1 MSAAPGSKKRTLVNF
16 LSLSILQVGNYVLPM
31 ITLPIISRI
40 IGPEKYGAV
49 NYAFAFVGY
58 FILFIN
64 AGFDLYGTR
73 KIISYKGDKEKIQEL
88 FSRIT
93 FAKIYISIV
102 STIIF
107 IGCLFWFDQLKNEKL
122 VNIFTYLMCIGWI
135 LNPSWLYNGMQDS
148 RRYAVFSF
156 ISKLLFSVAV
166 VLVVTERSDYIYH
179 PLITSLAHILVSLV
193 SFFWA
198 LKKYGL
204 RFQFIG
210 WRKVTETLKENRTLS
225 LIWWISNQASSTGII
240 VAGFLLVT
248 TDIGYYSAALRLIII
263 IQSIVSMPLNTVLFP
278 YIGEAF
284 VQGYSAGIK
293 RVHKAFP
300 YLVFLA
306 IAMAAGT
313 FIIAKPLILLFF
325 GNEFSSAVDLLK
337 ISAIALLFSTINS
350 ALGQQ
355 IMLNLKKDGVH
366 IRFLLAGFFLNV
378 AFLILFINLYGTIGA
393 AIAWPASELLLFVGY
408 MIYFKTQNVQVF
420 DFSYYKPAYIFANM
434 MKMIRSNP
442 LKKKAALQ

>member
-1 MSAAPGSKKRTLVNF
+1 MSSAIGSKKRTLVNF
-16 LSLSILQVGNYVLPM
+16 LSLAILQIGNYVLPM

-73 KIISYKGDKEKIQEL
+73 KIISFNGDKQKIQEL

-93 FAKIYISIV
+93 FAKLYISIV

-107 IGCLFWFDQLKNEKL
+107 IGCLFWFDQLRDEKL
-122 VNIFTYLMCIGWI
+122 VNIFTYLLCIGWI

-193 SFFWA
+193 SFYWA
-198 LKKYGL
+198 LKKYDL
-204 RFQFIG
+204 RFQFIK
-210 WRKVTETLKENRTLS
+210 WKDVIQTLKENRTLS

-240 VAGFLLVT
+240 VAGFLLIT
-248 TDIGYYSAALRLIII
+248 TDVGYYSAALRLIII

-284 VQGYSAGIK
+284 GQGYDAGIK
-293 RVHKAFP
+293 RVHQSFP

-325 GNEFSSAVDLLK
+325 GSEFTSAIDLLK
-337 ISAIALLFSTINS
+337 ISAFALLFSTINS

-355 IMLNLKKDGVH
+355 IMLNLKKDAVH
-366 IRFLLAGFFLNV
+366 IRFLLAGFILNV
-378 AFLILFINLYGTIGA
+378 VLLIVFINLYGTIGA
-393 AIAWPASELLLFVGY
+393 AIAWPVSEVILFIGY
-408 MIYFKTQNVQVF
+408 MFYFKSQKVKVF
-420 DFSYYKPAYIFANM
+420 NFSYYKPAFIYSNM
-434 MKMIRSNP
+434 MEMVRSRR
-442 LKKKAALQ
+442 LRKKPVMQ

>member
-1 MSAAPGSKKRTLVNF
+1 MSSATGSKKRTLVNF

-73 KIISYKGDKEKIQEL
+73 KIISYKGDKQKIQEL

-93 FAKIYISIV
+93 FSKLYISVV

-107 IGCLFWFDQLKNEKL
+107 IGCLFWFDQLRDEKL
-122 VNIFTYLMCIGWI
+122 VNIFTYLMCIGWV

-166 VLVVTERSDYIYH
+166 VLVVRERSDYIYH
-179 PLITSLAHILVSLV
+179 PLITSLAHILVSLI
-193 SFFWA
+193 SFSWA

-204 RFQFIG
+204 RFQFTG
-210 WRKVTETLKENRTLS
+210 WKDVKQTLKENRTLS

-240 VAGFLLVT
+240 VAGFLLMA

-284 VQGYSAGIK
+284 GQGYASGIK
-293 RVHKAFP
+293 RVHKTFP
-300 YLVFLA
+300 YLIFLA

-325 GNEFSSAVDLLK
+325 GNEFSGAIDLLK
-337 ISAIALLFSTINS
+337 ISAIALLFSTVNS

-355 IMLNLKKDGVH
+355 IMLNLKKDAVH
-366 IRFLLAGFFLNV
+366 IKFLLAGFFLNV
-378 AFLILFINLYGTIGA
+378 LFLILFINLYGTIGA
-393 AIAWPASELLLFVGY
+393 AIAWPASEIFLFIGY
-408 MIYFKTQNVQVF
+408 MIYFKTQKVQVF
-420 DFSYYKPAYIFANM
+420 DYSYYKPSHIFSNA
-434 MKMIRSNP
+434 MKMVRSNP
-442 LKKKAALQ
+442 LRRKTAIQ